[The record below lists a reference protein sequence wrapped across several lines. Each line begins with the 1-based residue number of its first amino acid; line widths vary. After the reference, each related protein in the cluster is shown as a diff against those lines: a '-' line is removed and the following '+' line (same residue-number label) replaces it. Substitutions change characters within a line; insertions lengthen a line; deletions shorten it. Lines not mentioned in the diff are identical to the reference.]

1 MVSNKIRM
9 LLTNISLITVMLL
22 IFFLFYLNLSFILF
36 ERLSRF
42 INAFFHVK
50 SNSLFGFINDIPLV
64 LWFTTILFFCFSI
77 YLKNKIFKIDVKFFL
92 KTNFILFS
100 VLLMYSTYF
109 LVIFYLIE
117 LKIINAKLRDLVWS
131 F

>member
-1 MVSNKIRM
+1 
-9 LLTNISLITVMLL
+9 
-22 IFFLFYLNLSFILF
+22 
-36 ERLSRF
+36 
-42 INAFFHVK
+42 
-50 SNSLFGFINDIPLV
+50 
-64 LWFTTILFFCFSI
+64 
-77 YLKNKIFKIDVKFFL
+77 VKFFL